1 MIDKEFAKMK
11 EMLGDKYDLLNIIT
25 GTLFSDAIVFMKKIG
40 VLEEFLEDKNDIS
53 RILIKKTLK
62 HRKIEES

>member
-1 MIDKEFAKMK
+1 MVTSERKADKILE
-11 EMLGDKYDLLNIIT
+11 
-25 GTLFSDAIVFMKKIG
+25 G